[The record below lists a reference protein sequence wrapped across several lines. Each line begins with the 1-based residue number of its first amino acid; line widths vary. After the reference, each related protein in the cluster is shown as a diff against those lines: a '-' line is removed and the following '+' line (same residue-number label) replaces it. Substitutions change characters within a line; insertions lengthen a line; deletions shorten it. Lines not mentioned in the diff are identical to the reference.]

1 MAAGQRKTASAAS
14 QLDGHRTPEPGPSAA
29 SLDKKDVAAK
39 ATASPNGQT
48 TVSDDEHHSYE
59 FGGPVGVS
67 AMMICSPLLMYYL
80 WGCLVFYD
88 GKLIIPKSFRPEDVV
103 GFFQQF
109 GSLVRDHAYPSLR
122 GAQIYLGLVAIQLVL
137 AAIVP
142 GYQQEGLPVSSLKG
156 KRLLY
161 NCNALGCWYITLAL
175 AAGLQFSGL
184 FSLSQLIDHF
194 GEIMTWSMICGY
206 TLALVCYG
214 IGVTLGNP
222 IRMSGNVI
230 YDYFAGAVLNPR
242 LGNIDIKMWCEVRI
256 PWVLQFLLALAGCAK
271 QYETYGYVSPN
282 QAFMVLGTG
291 LYINACA
298 KGEELIPQTWD
309 MVYEKFGWLL
319 SFWNLA
325 GVPFS
330 YSYPILYMATHDPSL
345 YRYPVWATVLLYATL
360 LFANWVWDS
369 SMSQK
374 SYFKMETDGNT
385 RMARKSFP
393 QMPWARVK
401 NPKFIQT
408 KHGNRLLTDGW
419 WKYARK
425 PNYSSDFVQITCWC
439 LSAGFNTPITYWL
452 SAFFLAML
460 FHRTGRD
467 FERCH
472 RKYGKDWEE
481 YMRVVPYKFIPGIW

>member
-1 MAAGQRKTASAAS
+1 MGTLLVRKT
-14 QLDGHRTPEPGPSAA
+14 EC
-29 SLDKKDVAAK
+29 VAA
-39 ATASPNGQT
+39 T
-48 TVSDDEHHSYE
+48 
-59 FGGPVGVS
+59 
-67 AMMICSPLLMYYL
+67 I
-80 WGCLVFYD
+80 
-88 GKLIIPKSFRPEDVV
+88 
-103 GFFQQF
+103 
-109 GSLVRDHAYPSLR
+109 SLR
-122 GAQIYLGLVAIQLVL
+122 A
-137 AAIVP
+137 
-142 GYQQEGLPVSSLKG
+142 K
-156 KRLLY
+156 
-161 NCNALGCWYITLAL
+161 T
-175 AAGLQFSGL
+175 
-184 FSLSQLIDHF
+184 
-194 GEIMTWSMICGY
+194 MT
-206 TLALVCYG
+206 ALVCYG

-425 PNYSSDFVQITCWC
+425 PVSRHSVSPSTLLCAADSIHRHCRITRPILYKSHAGVC
-439 LSAGFNTPITYWL
+439 LLDSTRQSP
-452 SAFFLAML
+452 
-460 FHRTGRD
+460 TG
-467 FERCH
+467 
-472 RKYGKDWEE
+472 
-481 YMRVVPYKFIPGIW
+481 